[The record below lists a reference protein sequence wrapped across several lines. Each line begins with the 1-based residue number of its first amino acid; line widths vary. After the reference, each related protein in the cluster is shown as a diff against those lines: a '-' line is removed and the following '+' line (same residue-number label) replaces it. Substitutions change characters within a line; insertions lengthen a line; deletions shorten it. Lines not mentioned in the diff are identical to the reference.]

1 MPAQTGPDRTEPD
14 HQRPLDAERAYLAAA
29 RAELTRMRE
38 RTLSLEAHGG
48 NAVSEEYLK
57 GVLYHRALAL
67 VDDPDTPLFFGRLD
81 LAEPRERFY
90 VGRRHVHD
98 DDGEPIVIDWR
109 ADLSR
114 AFYRATR
121 AEPMNVALRRR
132 FGFEKGH
139 ITAYEDEHLLDP
151 DEQVQRSQILTSEI
165 ERPRVGPM
173 RDIVATI
180 QPEQDVIVRTDVTET
195 VCVQGAPGTGK
206 TAVGL
211 HRAAYLLYAHRD
223 RLRRGGVLVIGPN
236 DAFLDYIA
244 AVLPA
249 LGEIEVKQV
258 TVDELV
264 TRVGVRGT
272 DASDVATIK
281 GDARMAE
288 VLRRAVYAKLRAP
301 TEALVLPRG
310 SRRWRVPA
318 HELAEIVAELQSRD
332 VRYGAAR
339 AMLAQRLAHAVLTR
353 MESAGESPDD
363 RVQDTIARSAPVR
376 SMVDRLWPAADPVR
390 VVLTLLS
397 DPDVL
402 SPAADGLL
410 DAGEQRLLLW
420 ATPPR
425 GPGSARWSPADAVL
439 VDEAADLVDRSP
451 SLSHVVLDEAQDLSP
466 MQLRAVGR
474 RCSTGAATVLGD
486 IAQGTTPWATADWET
501 TLRHLGKPEA
511 VVEVLERGYRVPA
524 TVIDFASRL
533 LPRIAPGVAA
543 PLSVRDN
550 PGELHVLETSDLEG
564 AAVSAAR
571 SALAH
576 DGSVGLIVA
585 DHRVAAVARL
595 LTRHE
600 LDHHVLGR
608 PGTDDLAS
616 RLVLVPAN
624 LAKGLEFDHVV
635 VVEPAEIVEAEPRG
649 LRRLYVVLTRAVS
662 GLAVVHSRPLP
673 TELASAEV
681 A

>member
-1 MPAQTGPDRTEPD
+1 
-14 HQRPLDAERAYLAAA
+14 
-29 RAELTRMRE
+29 
-38 RTLSLEAHGG
+38 
-48 NAVSEEYLK
+48 
-57 GVLYHRALAL
+57 
-67 VDDPDTPLFFGRLD
+67 
-81 LAEPRERFY
+81 
-90 VGRRHVHD
+90 
-98 DDGEPIVIDWR
+98 
-109 ADLSR
+109 
-114 AFYRATR
+114 
-121 AEPMNVALRRR
+121 
-132 FGFEKGH
+132 
-139 ITAYEDEHLLDP
+139 
-151 DEQVQRSQILTSEI
+151 
-165 ERPRVGPM
+165 
-173 RDIVATI
+173 
-180 QPEQDVIVRTDVTET
+180 
-195 VCVQGAPGTGK
+195 
-206 TAVGL
+206 
-211 HRAAYLLYAHRD
+211 
-223 RLRRGGVLVIGPN
+223 LRRGGVLVIGPN
-236 DAFLDYIA
+236 AAFLDYIA

-264 TRVGVRGT
+264 TRVRVRGT

-310 SRRWRVPA
+310 SRRWRVPV

-410 DAGEQRLLLW
+410 DADEQRLLLW

-439 VDEAADLVDRSP
+439 VDEAAELIDRSP
-451 SLSHVVLDEAQDLSP
+451 SLSHIVLDEAQDLSP